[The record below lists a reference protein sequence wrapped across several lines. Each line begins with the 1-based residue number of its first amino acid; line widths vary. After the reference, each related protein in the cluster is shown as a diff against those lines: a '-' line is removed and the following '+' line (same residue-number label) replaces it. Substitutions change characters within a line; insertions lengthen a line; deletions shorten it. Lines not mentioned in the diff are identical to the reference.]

1 MAENVRVNVTVNGES
16 RDAEVEPRLLL
27 VHYLRDTLGLTG
39 THIGCD
45 TSNCGACT
53 VLLGGESVKSCTVLA
68 AQADGCNIKTI
79 EGMAE
84 GGNGALHPLQEAFW
98 EHHGLQCG
106 YCTAGMIMAA
116 DDLTMPGLLYA
127 AIVRS
132 PEAHARITSIDA
144 EEARRHPGVQA
155 VFTGDDLTDVVAPI
169 PMVWQ
174 PPGVEVKVPEHWPLA
189 RGKIGYVGHA

>member
-16 RDAEVEPRLLL
+16 RQAEVEPRLLL
-27 VHYLRDTLGLTG
+27 VHYLRDNLGLTG

-53 VLLGGESVKSCTVLA
+53 VLLDGESVKSCTVLA
-68 AQADGCNIKTI
+68 AQADGSNVKTI

-106 YCTAGMIMAA
+106 YCTPGMIMAA
-116 DDLTMPGLLYA
+116 ADLLQRNPDPSEDDVRHALEGNLCRCTGYHNIVKAVLDA
-127 AIVRS
+127 AQKGREGAAAPPQPSVDE
-132 PEAHARITSIDA
+132 PAAPVA
-144 EEARRHPGVQA
+144 PGVGA
-155 VFTGDDLTDVVAPI
+155 
-169 PMVWQ
+169 
-174 PPGVEVKVPEHWPLA
+174 
-189 RGKIGYVGHA
+189 